1 MPQGQPPVIAWDE
14 FILVKDK
21 VSGKKQSVPAWHI
34 RDGGVPP
41 GFDVVPDTLHTRSM
55 GVEPDYTLQ

>member
-1 MPQGQPPVIAWDE
+1 MSPGKPPIIGYDE
-14 FILVKDK
+14 FVLVK
-21 VSGKKQSVPAWHI
+21 SQTNGTKQSVPAWHI